1 MSLSYE
7 DEQYAYHLTYTTVR
21 LYGNHDQAH
30 RWACYARDSWEIAN
44 AIKKG
49 YSKGREFLRVARFN
63 CHEEDVYKV
72 LVREGIEPPPKPA
85 IQRYDHHCPGCPHTA
100 PHGHGQIPP
109 VPPHAPYSP
118 PVPHSPPHGP
128 QVPNMGEDDDE
139 DDEDIRK
146 KLEDQ

>member
-44 AIKKG
+44 ALKRG
-49 YSKGREFLRVARFN
+49 YSKGKEFLRVARFN

-72 LVREGIEPPPKPA
+72 LVREGIEPPPNPV

-100 PHGHGQIPP
+100 PHGHGHIPP
-109 VPPHAPYSP
+109 DLLMVHI
-118 PVPHSPPHGP
+118 VLLM
-128 QVPNMGEDDDE
+128 VLKFKIWENMMK
-139 DDEDIRK
+139 I
-146 KLEDQ
+146 LERN